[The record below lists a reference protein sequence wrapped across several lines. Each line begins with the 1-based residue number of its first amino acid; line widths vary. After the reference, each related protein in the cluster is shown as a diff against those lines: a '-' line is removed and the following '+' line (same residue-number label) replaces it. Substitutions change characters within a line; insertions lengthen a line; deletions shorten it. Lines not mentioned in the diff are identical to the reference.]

1 MPERNSEI
9 PEVVVSQMGKYG
21 DVNFIFGKTLRV
33 LPETKLPKPGGNLLH
48 VASRFTGH
56 YPAGRTA
63 YPLCEANVV
72 DFARRSI

>member
-1 MPERNSEI
+1 
-9 PEVVVSQMGKYG
+9 
-21 DVNFIFGKTLRV
+21 